1 MRHLILILALVSI
14 QGHADEGSARMH
26 DEVMGPASEYQAREL
41 APILETPAYQP
52 ATYSTQP
59 YQSDSEW
66 SRSVQQL
73 DTETRPR
80 Y

>member
-14 QGHADEGSARMH
+14 EARAYDDVPMYPDQSA
-26 DEVMGPASEYQAREL
+26 SQSREL
-41 APILETPAYQP
+41 APVLDQPTYQP